1 MEQQPSNSPL
11 LKVTPIAETLPN
23 TTIGKKRNLSPSSPS
38 ASHPISSKPKSLL
51 KKREKQKQ
59 KKKQKW
65 YTPKINSNIYL
76 SNLPLDIT
84 IKELITF
91 TSKCGFIRNDPLTG
105 IPKVKIYHNKQTN
118 TPNGDALVS
127 YLRSES
133 VDLALAIL
141 NDTEIRPNHVV
152 KVERATFVQ
161 KGAEYIPRQS
171 NEVDKLLR
179 FKNKTEIDRML
190 GWNEEEDE
198 KGLKIVVFENMFEP
212 SEFDIDVG
220 LRNDIDCDIVEECER
235 VCGKIIK
242 WKIYDNNPNG
252 IVKIKFKTAK
262 AAEDCVVMFNGREYN
277 GRVVKVFYWD
287 GKTDYDKVK
296 ETEGEMKKR
305 IEEFGEWLENE

>member
-1 MEQQPSNSPL
+1 MEQPPNAVPS
-11 LKVTPIAETLPN
+11 KVPPFDVPLPN
-23 TTIGKKRNLSPSSPS
+23 SAIGKKRNDPSSSPPS
-38 ASHPISSKPKSLL
+38 SHPPSKSLL
-51 KKREKQKQ
+51 KKRQKQKQ
-59 KKKQKW
+59 KKKEKW
-65 YTPKINSNIYL
+65 YTPKINSNIYI
-76 SNLPLDIT
+76 SGLPLDTT

-105 IPKVKIYHNKQTN
+105 VPKVKIYQNKQTSA
-118 TPNGDALVS
+118 PNGDALVS

-133 VDLALAIL
+133 VELALAIL
-141 NDTEIRPNHVV
+141 NETEIRPGHVV

-161 KGAEYIPRQS
+161 KGEEYIPRQS
-171 NEVDKLLR
+171 SEVDRLLR
-179 FKNKTEIDRML
+179 FKNKSEIDRML
-190 GWNEEEDE
+190 GWNEEEFE

-212 SEFDIDVG
+212 KEFEQDVG
-220 LRNDIDCDIVEECER
+220 LRNDIECDIVEECER
-235 VCGKIIK
+235 VCGKISR
-242 WKIYDNNPNG
+242 WKIYENNPKG

-287 GKTDYDKVK
+287 GKTDYDKVS